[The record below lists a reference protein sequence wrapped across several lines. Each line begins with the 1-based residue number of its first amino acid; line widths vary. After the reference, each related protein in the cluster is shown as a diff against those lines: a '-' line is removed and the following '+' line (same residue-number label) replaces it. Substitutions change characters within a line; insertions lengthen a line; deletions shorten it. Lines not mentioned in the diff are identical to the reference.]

1 MRLRVRDWLGT
12 VGDHATR
19 LTATRLDTGAPA
31 LVVAERTA
39 VWEAD
44 QRGGA
49 STPGAS
55 TLATTWHL
63 AEGNRGAFDSYYA
76 IVNPQATAQT
86 VSVIYRHE
94 NGFLYYG
101 ALTVGATS
109 RATFTIPDFVPPGNL
124 GMTVSAPLGI
134 AVERSM
140 YGGTTWT
147 VGHAGVAS
155 ASAGYTWRF
164 AKGDTGPGADT
175 YFAVVNIGGSPTTA
189 TFTFRTTANTTV
201 TATLWLPAQC
211 RATLYANAVPGLS
224 AASFRTTVTAS
235 EPIVVERAMYWP
247 GSSGSSSAMASG
259 ASEGLGAPAAAFLVG
274 DPEAD
279 GVVDAATL
287 AEQQAAFP
295 YVLTPV
301 EPVDAA
307 SQARAAGTISPEEQ
321 AQLDSVAKART
332 SFLRKA
338 PPGTQS
344 GVAPPVFLAPTTS
357 STSLSGGAT
366 TTAIPLPWHGGF
378 LVLGRLQ

>member
-1 MRLRVRDWLGT
+1 M
-12 VGDHATR
+12 
-19 LTATRLDTGAPA
+19 
-31 LVVAERTA
+31 
-39 VWEAD
+39 
-44 QRGGA
+44 
-49 STPGAS
+49 
-55 TLATTWHL
+55 
-63 AEGNRGAFDSYYA
+63 
-76 IVNPQATAQT
+76 
-86 VSVIYRHE
+86 
-94 NGFLYYG
+94 
-101 ALTVGATS
+101 
-109 RATFTIPDFVPPGNL
+109 
-124 GMTVSAPLGI
+124 
-134 AVERSM
+134 
-140 YGGTTWT
+140 
-147 VGHAGVAS
+147 
-155 ASAGYTWRF
+155 
-164 AKGDTGPGADT
+164 
-175 YFAVVNIGGSPTTA
+175 NIGGSPTTA

-259 ASEGLGAPAAAFLVG
+259 ASEGLGAPAAAPVLVG

-279 GVVDAATL
+279 AAVDAATL
-287 AEQQAAFP
+287 AERQAAFP

-332 SFLRKA
+332 SFLKKA

-344 GVAPPVFLAPTTS
+344 GVAPPLFLAPTAS
-357 STSLSGGAT
+357 STTLSGGAT
-366 TTAIPLPWHGGF
+366 TTAIALPWHGGF